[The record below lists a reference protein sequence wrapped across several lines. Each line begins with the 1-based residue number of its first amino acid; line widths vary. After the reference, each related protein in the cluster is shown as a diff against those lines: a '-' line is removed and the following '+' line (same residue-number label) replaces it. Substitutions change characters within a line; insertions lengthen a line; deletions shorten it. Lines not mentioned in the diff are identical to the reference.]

1 MREPLE
7 GMRLVRFEA
16 FEVNLTTGEVRKHGI
31 RLKVQD
37 QPFQVLVMLLARP
50 GKLVT
55 RDEIREKLWPSG
67 TFVDFDNGLNTAISR
82 LRETLG
88 DSAEDPRY
96 IETLARRGYRWMAP
110 VEWMAS
116 NPAILPGF
124 VPKAAPS
131 DTRETSENLIG
142 EQLSH
147 YRIIDKLG
155 GGGTGVIYKA
165 ADTRLQRFVALKFL
179 PEEVAKDP
187 QTWTRFQREA
197 QAASASNHPNICTI
211 YDIGQDA
218 GRTFIAMEYLEGAT
232 LKHLIHEGPLKTD
245 QILDLAIE
253 IADALDSAHAKGI
266 IHRDIKPANIF
277 VVKRGQAKILDF
289 GLAKVLDKNIV
300 EPPDMTEDAADA
312 PAEMLTSPG
321 VPIGTVAYMSPEQVR
336 GERLDARADLFS
348 FGVVFYEMV
357 TRKHPFSGETS
368 GMTFEAILNRHPI
381 SPTRLNP
388 KVSTEIE
395 RIIKK
400 ALEKDREVRYQSA
413 SEIRADLK
421 RFKRDSQSG
430 QSAAVPTVRVPRSKS
445 SRRWAV
451 SAISAILLFVA
462 GVFVFRS
469 KRIRPEPRKQL
480 VQRDLTA
487 NPSDN
492 PVYEALISPDGRQ
505 LAYSDRVGLSVLQI
519 DTGEKRS
526 FPGAAGAGGMGLE
539 EWFPDGAHLLLAD
552 WSYPKTILWKMSTLD
567 GTMRKFLDDS
577 SLEVHS
583 PVHSP
588 DGTRILFSK
597 SKPGELWMMGA
608 DFSQPHRIL
617 SIEPSEISTAVW
629 SPTSQR
635 IIYLRF
641 TPISDRLEDVAIESC
656 DREGGQVT
664 RILSEQRLGG
674 GELILNHLS
683 FLSWAADGRVLYR
696 LWEPTATENSE
707 NLWSIQVDPDTGH
720 VRGTPS
726 PVTSGTGSTFG
737 PFSVSADGKR
747 FTFIKKRNQDSV
759 MVSEIQRGGAKL
771 GPSQSLGTD
780 TWMKRQ
786 HGWTMDSQEVLYVSN
801 RQGKWGIFKENVR
814 THEAQSL
821 VSGPYYDPVAS
832 PDGQWLLFTQS
843 LPDDKTGESTQLM
856 RMSMNGGPATLVLPG
871 KFSYQC
877 ASKADTCLV
886 IDVAKNQRAISS
898 LDPVT
903 GRGSDLAMADLCLQE
918 SGWSVSP
925 DGKSI
930 ASLSPANPSQI
941 QIISTEGGRTRA
953 IEMKDWELDAISWS
967 SDNQHFYVSGI
978 FGPPNNISHYILW
991 VGLDG
996 KFKSL
1001 VALPFNQGRLSR
1013 PLPSPDGR
1021 YLSYHLRTY
1030 VGNVTMLENY

>member
-1 MREPLE
+1 MQESLE

-16 FEVNLTTGEVRKHGI
+16 FEVNLSTGEVRKHGI
-31 RLKVQD
+31 RLRVQD
-37 QPFQVLVMLLARP
+37 QPFQVLAMLLARP

-116 NPAILPGF
+116 NPVILPGF

-131 DTRETSENLIG
+131 DGRETSENLIG
-142 EQLSH
+142 KQLSH
-147 YRIIDKLG
+147 YRIIEKIG
-155 GGGTGVIYKA
+155 GGGMGVVYKA
-165 ADTRLQRFVALKFL
+165 VDTRLQRFVALKFL
-179 PEEVAKDP
+179 PEEVAKDS
-187 QTWTRFQREA
+187 QILARFQREA
-197 QAASASNHPNICTI
+197 QAASALNHPNICTI

-218 GRTFIAMEYLEGAT
+218 SRAFIAMEYLEGAT
-232 LKHLIHEGPLKTD
+232 LKNLIRERTLKTD

-253 IADALDSAHAKGI
+253 IADALDAAHAKGI

-289 GLAKVLDKNIV
+289 GLAKVMDKNIV

-357 TRKHPFSGETS
+357 TGKHPFSGETS

-381 SPTRLNP
+381 SPARLNP

-421 RFKRDSQSG
+421 RFNGDSQSG
-430 QSAAVPTVRVPRSKS
+430 LSAAVPTVRVPRSKS

-469 KRIRPEPRKQL
+469 KWIRPEPRKQL

-492 PVYEALISPDGRQ
+492 PVYEALISPDGSH
-505 LAYSDRVGLSVLQI
+505 LAYSDRVGLSLLQI

-526 FPGAAGAGGMGLE
+526 FPGAVGAGGMVVL

-552 WSYPKTILWKMSTLD
+552 GSGPKPVLWKMSTLD
-567 GTMRKFLDDS
+567 GTKRKFLDE
-577 SLEVHS
+577 SLGVGS
-583 PVHSP
+583 ALHSP
-588 DGTRILFSK
+588 DGTRILFDK
-597 SKPGELWMMGA
+597 SKPSEIWMMGA
-608 DFSQPHRIL
+608 DFSEPHRIL
-617 SIEPSEISTAVW
+617 SIKPSEFWTAAW

-641 TPISDRLEDVAIESC
+641 TEISGRFEDVAIESC

-664 RILSEQRLGG
+664 RILSEQRLGN
-674 GELILNHLS
+674 GELILNSLS
-683 FLSWAADGRVLYR
+683 DLSWVADGRVLYR
-696 LWEPTATENSE
+696 LWEPNATENSE

-726 PVTSGTGSTFG
+726 QVMSGTGSTFG

-747 FTFIKKRNQDSV
+747 FIFVRKRNQDAV
-759 MVSEIQRGGAKL
+759 MVSEIQRAGA
-771 GPSQSLGTD
+771 SLGTPQALGPD
-780 TWMKRQ
+780 TWIKRQ

-843 LPDDKTGESTQLM
+843 LPDDKTGKSTQLM

-877 ASKADTCLV
+877 ASKANTCLV
-886 IDVAKNQRAISS
+886 IDVTKNQRAISS
-898 LDPVT
+898 LDPVK
-903 GRGSDLAMADLCLQE
+903 GRGSDLATADLLLQE
-918 SGWSVSP
+918 SGWSISP

-930 ASLSPANPSQI
+930 ASLSDTDPSQI
-941 QIISTEGGRTRA
+941 QVISTEDGRARA
-953 IEMKDWELDAISWS
+953 IEMKGWELDSISWS

-978 FGPPNNISHYILW
+978 FGPSGNISDNILW

-1001 VALPFNQGRLSR
+1001 VAVPFNQGHLDR

-1021 YLSYHLRTY
+1021 YLSYHLRSY
-1030 VGNVTMLENY
+1030 VANVTMLQNY